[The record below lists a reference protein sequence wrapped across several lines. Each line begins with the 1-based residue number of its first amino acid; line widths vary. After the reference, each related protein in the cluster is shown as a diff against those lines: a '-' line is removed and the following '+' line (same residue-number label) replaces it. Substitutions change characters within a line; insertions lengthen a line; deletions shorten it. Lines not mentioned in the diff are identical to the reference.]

1 LDWVASPPDGQY
13 LELHYNFSALSSSG
27 NPVSPIPSI
36 QVTVRDLPT
45 PVDVQGDGPPILFIH
60 GFPLDRTMWRRLMSS
75 MTGWKRI
82 APDLRGFGMNEA
94 PPDPPT
100 IAAYV
105 DDLVDLLNQMGHER
119 AVICGLSMGG
129 YIAFDLVRRF
139 PGRVRALVLANTR
152 AASDD
157 DAARQGRN
165 AMARLVEND
174 GLEALAGVL
183 LPKMLAPDLQSTQ
196 PQVVDLV
203 RKMINSASIPGV
215 VAALVAMR
223 DRPDSAAL
231 LSDIQVPTL
240 VVSGREDAIIPASE
254 SKHMAEAIPGA
265 HYTVIPDA
273 GHLTPVEQPIATGRV
288 VGEFLEALA

>member
-1 LDWVASPPDGQY
+1 
-13 LELHYNFSALSSSG
+13 
-27 NPVSPIPSI
+27 VSPIPSI

-265 HYTVIPDA
+265 HYAVIPDA